1 MQISSKQDPP
11 QPKVGFSDTEAW
23 TRVISLTCQEGQLA
37 HLDSGLHATN
47 TKASIQ
53 PEDHAGCLG
62 EIFGDNLP
70 SAATSTV
77 KDSP

>member
-23 TRVISLTCQEGQLA
+23 IRVISLRCQEGQPIWIQV
-37 HLDSGLHATN
+37 SMPN

-62 EIFGDNLP
+62 EIFGDNLL
-70 SAATSTV
+70 SAATAIV